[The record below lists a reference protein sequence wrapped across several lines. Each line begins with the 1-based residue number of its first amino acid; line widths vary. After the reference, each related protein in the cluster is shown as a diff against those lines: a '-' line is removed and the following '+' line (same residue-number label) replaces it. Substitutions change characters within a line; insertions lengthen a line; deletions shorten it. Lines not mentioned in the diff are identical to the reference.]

1 MLYYKIGGKMKRK
14 ISLGISII
22 GIICMLAG
30 ASLLVVNVNNGKKEY
45 ESLKTSIVNDYED
58 FKVKIESFSEE
69 RTNIYNSLNEIT
81 YLTDLSVNYDK
92 LVQEY
97 KDYELTLQEIENSS
111 KNLKVN
117 CYKKDYIETDINN
130 KVSAFTINYEQAVN
144 YYIQDVEAF
153 NEKVRNYNNW
163 IQTSQV
169 ATTYVELA
177 EFESSYKEYV
187 DINGDGIYNGVNK

>member
-30 ASLLVVNVNNGKKEY
+30 ASLLIVNVNNGKKEY

>member
-45 ESLKTSIVNDYED
+45 ESLKNSIVNDYED

>member
-1 MLYYKIGGKMKRK
+1 
-14 ISLGISII
+14 
-22 GIICMLAG
+22 MLAG

-45 ESLKTSIVNDYED
+45 ESLKTSIVNDYEE

-117 CYKKDYIETDINN
+117 CLI
-130 KVSAFTINYEQAVN
+130 
-144 YYIQDVEAF
+144 
-153 NEKVRNYNNW
+153 
-163 IQTSQV
+163 
-169 ATTYVELA
+169 
-177 EFESSYKEYV
+177 
-187 DINGDGIYNGVNK
+187 